1 MLALWHSKALSAS
14 IHLIESWPSKMSTAL
29 QLPSANLPVGSL
41 EAYRQ
46 AVFSL
51 PMLTAEEEREL
62 AERYRKENDLD
73 AAWQLVTAH
82 LRFVVRIARGYD
94 GYGLPQ
100 ADLIQEGNVGLMK
113 AVKRFD
119 PSIGVRLVSFAVHW
133 VKAEIHEFI
142 LRNWR
147 IVKVATTKAQR
158 KLFFN
163 LRSSR
168 KRLGWMNRAEV
179 EEVAADLGVEPRVV
193 VEMEQRLSA
202 HDASFDPLIEH
213 DSENDRPAP
222 SGYLEDLR
230 FEPAAQAETDDW
242 EAHSEAMLADALEC
256 LDDRSRSII
265 ARRWLAERK
274 MTLQEL
280 ADEYGV
286 SAERIRQLEKNAL
299 KKLRNLIDI

>member
-1 MLALWHSKALSAS
+1 
-14 IHLIESWPSKMSTAL
+14 MSTAL
-29 QLPSANLPVGSL
+29 QLPSANLPIGSL

-51 PMLTAEEEREL
+51 PMLSAEEEREL
-62 AERYRKENDLD
+62 AERYRNEHDLD

-82 LRFVVRIARGYD
+82 LRFVVRIARSYG

-119 PSIGVRLVSFAVHW
+119 PGVGVRLVSFAVHW

-168 KRLGWMNRAEV
+168 KRLGWMNQAEV
-179 EEVAADLGVEPRVV
+179 EEVASDLGVEPRVV
-193 VEMEQRLSA
+193 MEMEQRLTA

-213 DSENDRPAP
+213 DSESDRPAP
-222 SGYLEDLR
+222 VGYLEDLR
-230 FEPAAQAETDDW
+230 FEPSGRVEEDDW
-242 EAHSEAMLADALEC
+242 EAHTEAKLAEALER
-256 LDDRSRSII
+256 LDDRSRSIMT
-265 ARRWLAERK
+265 RRWLSERK

-299 KKLRNLIDI
+299 KKLRKLIDI